1 MPKNKEPI
9 NLIIAKGKKNL
20 TKKEIMERKNSEIK
34 VVCENVEP
42 PSYLPE
48 ELKDEFN
55 KIADILKDIGI
66 ISDLDVTALGRFLIS
81 EYQYEQITTKMLK
94 MENITDEYFEYAR
107 LQDKFFKQARSA
119 ASDLGLTISSRC
131 KLVMPKVKDK
141 DNSDKKDDFDLLFKS
156 N

>member
-34 VVCENVEP
+34 VGCENVEP